1 MSHNYIAAATVAD
14 DDDDDDNNN
23 NNKEQEWQYSF
34 RVRSLYDKTTLL
46 SSLLL
51 LLQLLEK

>member
-14 DDDDDDNNN
+14 DDDDDDDDN

>member
-14 DDDDDDNNN
+14 DDDDDDN